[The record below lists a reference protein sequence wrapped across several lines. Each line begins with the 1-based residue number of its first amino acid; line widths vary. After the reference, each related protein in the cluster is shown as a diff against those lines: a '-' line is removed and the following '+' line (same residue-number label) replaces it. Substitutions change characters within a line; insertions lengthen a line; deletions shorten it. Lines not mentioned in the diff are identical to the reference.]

1 MPSDQDHE
9 RPMTK
14 MIPLRELQQIR
25 DAVSELRAMN
35 PKSVLADLVEEKIR
49 LIEACDPMLQFDVAL
64 LHRHRPAP
72 ATRDNLKAIAPTGTV
87 HAE

>member
-1 MPSDQDHE
+1 
-9 RPMTK
+9 MTE
-14 MIPLRELQQIR
+14 MLTLREFQQIR

-49 LIEACDPMLQFDVAL
+49 MIAACGPMLQFDVAL

-72 ATRDNLKAIAPTGTV
+72 AIRDNLKAIAFTGTV

>member
-1 MPSDQDHE
+1 
-9 RPMTK
+9 MTA
-14 MIPLRELQQIR
+14 MISPRELQQIR
-25 DAVSELRAMN
+25 DTVSELRAVN

-49 LIEACDPMLQFDVAL
+49 MIEACDPMLQFDVAL

-72 ATRDNLKAIAPTGTV
+72 ATRDNLKAIASTGTV

>member
-1 MPSDQDHE
+1 
-9 RPMTK
+9 MTEV
-14 MIPLRELQQIR
+14 ISLCEFQQIR
-25 DAVSELRAMN
+25 DAVSELRAVN

-49 LIEACDPMLQFDVAL
+49 LIEACDPMLQFDAAL

-72 ATRDNLKAIAPTGTV
+72 ATRDNLKAIASTGIV

>member
-1 MPSDQDHE
+1 
-9 RPMTK
+9 MTE
-14 MIPLRELQQIR
+14 MISLRELQQIR
-25 DAVSELRAMN
+25 DAVSELRAVN

-64 LHRHRPAP
+64 LRQHRPAP
-72 ATRDNLKAIAPTGTV
+72 AIRDNLKAIASTGTV